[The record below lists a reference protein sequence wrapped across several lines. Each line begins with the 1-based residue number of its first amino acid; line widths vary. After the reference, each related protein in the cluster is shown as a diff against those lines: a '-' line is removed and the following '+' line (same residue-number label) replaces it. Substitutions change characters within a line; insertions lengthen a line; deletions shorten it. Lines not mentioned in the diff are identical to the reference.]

1 MKFGDEKLTQFY
13 CQVKGEGYLC
23 HLFTLRHWV
32 DAFVL
37 KEASNVCGAGVCHM
51 YVCHMYVCPEAKR
64 VETLGDTSHPS
75 EWTN

>member
-37 KEASNVCGAGVCHM
+37 KEASNMKYRTACAG
-51 YVCHMYVCPEAKR
+51 VCHMYVCPEAKR